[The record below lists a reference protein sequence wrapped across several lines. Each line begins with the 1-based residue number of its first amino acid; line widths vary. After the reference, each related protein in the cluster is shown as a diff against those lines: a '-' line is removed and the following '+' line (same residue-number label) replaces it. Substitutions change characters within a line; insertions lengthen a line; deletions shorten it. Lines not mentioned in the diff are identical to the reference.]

1 MSPFFLNSGESF
13 WLAVGFVSQ
22 FVFFLRFAVQRA
34 ATKNEKRE
42 LHPGIVLVFQ
52 PCGGGRLL
60 AYSICRSDPVF
71 IIGLS
76 FSFVVYLRNL
86 YFINKKKKRALP

>member
-1 MSPFFLNSGESF
+1 MSSFFLNSGESF
-13 WLAVGFVSQ
+13 WYFSLVG
-22 FVFFLRFAVQRA
+22 A
-34 ATKNEKRE
+34 A
-42 LHPGIVLVFQ
+42 G
-52 PCGGGRLL
+52 LL
-60 AYSICRSDPVF
+60 AYSIYRSDPVF